1 MARHVDLA
9 ATVDL
14 EGDVPA
20 QSLVRFM
27 VPRRDAPLNARA
39 VNA

>member
-1 MARHVDLA
+1 MHHVDLA

-20 QSLVRFM
+20 QSLVRLM
-27 VPRRDAPLNARA
+27 VPRQDALMNARA
-39 VNA
+39 VDA